1 MKNFIVAIDG
11 PAGSGKSSISK
22 AVAKALD
29 FVHID
34 TGAMYRA
41 VTLEAINR
49 GIDLTNEEEYK
60 FLDDISVIYKNNVI
74 YLNGVDVSKEIRKKD
89 ITNNVS
95 TPSKI
100 KAVRDKMVF
109 FQRESAKYG
118 RVLMDGRDIGTVV
131 LPDANLKI
139 FLTASPEVRAQ
150 RRAKEIIDAGG
161 TVDFN
166 VILEEIKIRDF
177 KDSNRE
183 IAPLKQAD
191 DAILLDTSN
200 MTFDEV
206 IREIIKLINMRLD
219 VMKNVNENFDMG
231 SISLPKSLKVG
242 DKLDGVVVS
251 IPDDNTIMLDI
262 QNFTEGTMHL
272 DHYTKDRSVSSFK
285 NLVKVGDVINCEVA
299 KVTEEHIYL
308 SRLNQIVVENF
319 QKLVAEYEA
328 KKDVVV
334 TVKSLVDGKGYV
346 CEVLGNKV
354 FMPLTQAPESV
365 KLGDKVE
372 VRILRV
378 DEKKRDAVVS
388 RRVIDKEIYE
398 ANKARE
404 KALYQENKAK
414 EFENIKVGDVLTGT
428 VAKVE
433 KFGAFIKFEYNQ
445 GLLKANQLAHTFV
458 DVTAELT
465 EGQEIEVKV
474 ISKENDKI
482 ALSRKVLLKT
492 PFELFA
498 EAHKVGQ
505 TVVGKVV
512 NKLPFGLLIELA
524 PNVKGLLHASEYSHN
539 PNDNFN
545 NCVVIGDEVEAAILK
560 IEAKGEKV
568 SLSRKALIDNPWSR
582 VTAQYGDLVDFKV
595 LEVNEKGLKVETL
608 GVDGFIPTSDALVE
622 LKNATLDSYYAV
634 GDEGKAYITDIRPRE
649 WFLKLSVR
657 KYLVEQ
663 ERKSFEKY
671 LEPAEEVTVTLGEKF
686 KDLLK

>member
-1 MKNFIVAIDG
+1 MENFVVAIDG

-22 AVAKALD
+22 AVAKSLG

-49 GIDLTNEEEYK
+49 GIDLANENEYD
-60 FLDDISVIYKNNVI
+60 FLNEISVIYKDNII

-100 KAVRDKMVF
+100 KAVRDKMVE
-109 FQRESAKYG
+109 FQRESAKLG
-118 RVLMDGRDIGTVV
+118 KVLMDGRDIGTVV
-131 LPDANLKI
+131 LPDANLKV

-161 TVDFN
+161 SVDIN
-166 VILEEIKIRDF
+166 VILEEIKARDF

-200 MTFDEV
+200 LSFEEV
-206 IREIIKLINMRLD
+206 IQEIINLINKRLC

-231 SISLPKSLKVG
+231 SISLPKSLRVG

-251 IPDDNTIMLDI
+251 IADDNTIMLDI

-272 DHYTKDRSVSSFK
+272 DHYTKDKSVTSFR
-285 NLVKVGDVINCEVA
+285 NLVKVGDVIKCEVA

-308 SRLNQIVVENF
+308 SRLNQITVENF
-319 QKLVAEYEA
+319 QKLVAEFEA
-328 KKDVVV
+328 KNNVVV
-334 TVKSLVDGKGYV
+334 TVKSVVAGKGYV
-346 CEVLGNKV
+346 CEVLGNRV
-354 FMPLTQAPESV
+354 FMPIAQAPEGV
-365 KLGDKVE
+365 KIGDKVE

-388 RRVIDKEIYE
+388 RRVIDQEIY
-398 ANKARE
+398 
-404 KALYQENKAK
+404 QDNKAK
-414 EFENIKVGDVLTGT
+414 ELESINVGDVLTGT

-433 KFGAFIKFEYNQ
+433 KFGAFIKFTYNQ

-458 DVTAELT
+458 DVTQELT

-474 ISKENDKI
+474 VGKENGKI
-482 ALSRKVLLKT
+482 ALSRKALLKT
-492 PFELFA
+492 PFELFT

-512 NKLPFGLLIELA
+512 NKLPFGLLLEIA
-524 PNVKGLLHASEYSHN
+524 PNIKGLLHASEYSHN

-545 NCVVIGDEVEAAILK
+545 NCVVIGDEVEVAILK

-568 SLSRKALIDNPWSR
+568 SLSRKALMDNPWSR
-582 VTAQYGDLVDFKV
+582 VKAQYGDLVDFKV
-595 LEVNEKGLKVETL
+595 VEINEKGLKVEAL
-608 GVDGFIPTSDALVE
+608 GVDGIVPTSDAVVE
-622 LKNATLDSYYAV
+622 LKNASLDSYYAV

-649 WFLKLSVR
+649 WFLKLSIR

-671 LEPAEEVTVTLGEKF
+671 LEPTEESTVTLGEKY

>member
-1 MKNFIVAIDG
+1 MENFVVAIDG

-22 AVAKALD
+22 TVAKSLG
-29 FVHID
+29 FIHID

-41 VTLEAINR
+41 VTYEALKR
-49 GIDLTNEEEYK
+49 GIDLANENEYD
-60 FLDDISVIYKNNVI
+60 FLNEISVIYKDNII

-95 TPSKI
+95 TPSKL
-100 KAVRDKMVF
+100 KVVRDKMVE

-118 RVLMDGRDIGTVV
+118 KVLMDGRDIGTVV
-131 LPDANLKI
+131 LPDANLKV

-161 TVDFN
+161 TVDYD
-166 VILEEIKIRDF
+166 VILEEIKARDY
-177 KDSNRE
+177 KDSHRE
-183 IAPLKQAD
+183 IAPLKKAD

-200 MTFDEV
+200 MGFEEV
-206 IREIIKLINMRLD
+206 IQEIINLINKRLD

-231 SISLPKSLKVG
+231 SINLPKSLHVG
-242 DKLDGVVVS
+242 DKLDGIVVS
-251 IPDDNTIMLDI
+251 IADDNTIMLDI

-272 DHYTKDRSVSSFK
+272 DHYTKDKSVTSFK
-285 NLVKVGDVINCEVA
+285 NLVKVGDVIKCEVA

-308 SRLNQIVVENF
+308 SRLNQITVENF
-319 QKLVAEYEA
+319 QKLVAEFEA
-328 KKDVVV
+328 KNDVVV
-334 TVKSLVDGKGYV
+334 TVKSVVNGKGYV
-346 CEVLGNKV
+346 CEVLGNRV
-354 FMPLTQAPESV
+354 FMPLAQASEGV
-365 KLGDKVE
+365 KVGDKLE

-388 RRVIDKEIYE
+388 RRVIEQEIY
-398 ANKARE
+398 
-404 KALYQENKAK
+404 QDNKAK
-414 EFENIKVGDVLTGT
+414 ELESINVGDVLTGT

-433 KFGAFIKFEYNQ
+433 KFGAFIKFNYNQ

-458 DVTAELT
+458 DVTKELT

-474 ISKENDKI
+474 VAKENGKI
-482 ALSRKVLLKT
+482 ALSRKALLKT
-492 PFELFA
+492 PFELFT
-498 EAHKVGQ
+498 ESHKVGQ
-505 TVVGKVV
+505 TVTGKVV

-524 PNVKGLLHASEYSHN
+524 PNIKGLLHASEYSHN

-545 NCVVIGDEVEAAILK
+545 NCVVIGDEVEVAILK

-568 SLSRKALIDNPWSR
+568 SLSRKALMDNPWSR
-582 VTAQYGDLVDFKV
+582 VNAQYGDLVDFKV
-595 LEVNEKGLKVETL
+595 VEINEKGLKVEAL
-608 GVDGFIPTSDALVE
+608 GVDGVIPTSDAVID
-622 LKNATLDSYYAV
+622 LKNASLDSYYAV

-663 ERKSFEKY
+663 ERKSYEKY
-671 LEPAEEVTVTLGEKF
+671 LDNNDESNVTLGEMY